1 MTSTATDH
9 RFSELDDLILHLKGL
24 VLVRNFRRRSGA
36 DPKELGMYSAEIDR
50 ARDRLAR
57 FVKHEERFLA
67 W

>member
-9 RFSELDDLILHLKGL
+9 RFGELDDLILHLKGL

-36 DPKELGMYSAEIDR
+36 DPDELGMYSAEIAR

-57 FVKHEERFLA
+57 FVKHEDRFLA
-67 W
+67 G